1 MHMCTLSIAVFVVLC
16 LHTHT
21 GKKMNKVFLV
31 YSSKCNKFILFS
43 INWWYHTLS
52 RIYIYFW
59 SRSRENEVSFECTN
73 THTFQFSY
81 SQEISDNIY
90 NLPDSLFNFF
100 ILQNT
105 KTSQVRE
112 NFNTQ

>member
-1 MHMCTLSIAVFVVLC
+1 MIS
-16 LHTHT
+16 
-21 GKKMNKVFLV
+21 
-31 YSSKCNKFILFS
+31 
-43 INWWYHTLS
+43 HTLTY
-52 RIYIYFW
+52 IYIF
-59 SRSRENEVSFECTN
+59 EVEVEKMKSVSN
-73 THTFQFSY
+73 AHTHTFQFSY